1 MAGMHMSRRRW
12 GLGVAGVTAM
22 VAALAVA
29 LAGTGS
35 AAPTTITFHMARS
48 QGSIAAGCLTSAGA
62 TVTVTSS
69 GPVETM
75 KIHATGLPANTGFD
89 LFVIQIP
96 NKPFGMSWY
105 QGDMESNGSGVA
117 DGTFVG
123 RFSIETFI
131 VAPGVANAPNIHP
144 GVDATTNPQ
153 TAPVHMFHLGLWFDS
168 VAAGAAAG
176 CEPANA
182 APTPFNGDHTAG
194 AQALSTRTFPFL
206 SGPLRQLP

>member
-12 GLGVAGVTAM
+12 GLGGAGVATL
-22 VAALAVA
+22 VAALAVG
-29 LAGTGS
+29 LAGTGA

-48 QGSIAAGCLTSAGA
+48 QGSIAAGCLANAGA

-131 VAPGVANAPNIHP
+131 VAPGVANAPVTEP
-144 GVDATTNPQ
+144 TDANKNPQ
-153 TAPVHMFHLGLWFDS
+153 TAPVQMYHLGLWFDS

-182 APTPFNGDHTAG
+182 ATTPFNGDHTAG
-194 AQALSTRTFPFL
+194 AQALSTRNFPFL
-206 SGPLRQLP
+206 SGPLRQLS